1 MEEKMEVKAIESQ
14 LHEQF
19 AVNNNDHA
27 STLVS
32 IIAAVVAVIG
42 AYGYVF
48 VHSTVCGQKFWG
60 KLVLDGRQYTLS
72 TLLLTGAAAIFILA
86 ILAAI
91 ALTLGA
97 GARRDQF
104 IVHAIRC
111 KAYGGFDKMSVESD
125 ENGGIFPD
133 KYHPFDKGDDFCI
146 GIFGTCLTICHWLWL
161 IVVLLTV
168 SRMPFGR
175 IGEFFQSG
183 PFLPPV
189 LFLIMAVAYTILFLP
204 FKLNLKKICLWY
216 EAHSNYDKLQ
226 KEFSRCKEN
235 PEDKKENPEGKKGD
249 NHDN

>member
-1 MEEKMEVKAIESQ
+1 MKVDDIESQ

-32 IIAAVVAVIG
+32 IIAATVAVVG

-48 VHSTVCGQKFWG
+48 VHSTVCCQKLWG
-60 KLVLDGRQYTLS
+60 KLVSDNQQYTLS
-72 TLLLTGAAAIFILA
+72 TLLLTGAVAIFILA

-111 KAYGGFDKMSVESD
+111 KAYGVSAKLSVGK
-125 ENGGIFPD
+125 GGIFPE

-146 GIFGTCLTICHWLWL
+146 GIFGTCLTMCHWLWL
-161 IVVLLTV
+161 FVVLLTV
-168 SRMPFGR
+168 SRMPFCR
-175 IGEFFQSG
+175 ISEFFQSG
-183 PFLPPV
+183 PYFPPV
-189 LFLIMAVAYTILFLP
+189 LFLIMAVAYFILFLP
-204 FKLNLKKICLWY
+204 FMCHLKKLCLWH
-216 EAHSNYDKLQ
+216 EARSKYNRMQ
-226 KEFSRCKEN
+226 NEFSKFR
-235 PEDKKENPEGKKGD
+235 P
-249 NHDN
+249 

>member
-60 KLVLDGRQYTLS
+60 KLVLDGQQYTLS

-111 KAYGGFDKMSVESD
+111 KAYGGFDKLPARK
-125 ENGGIFPD
+125 GGIFPD

-189 LFLIMAVAYTILFLP
+189 LFLIMVFAYFILFLP

-216 EAHSNYDKLQ
+216 EARSKYDKLQ
-226 KEFSRCKEN
+226 NEFFEIQTAM
-235 PEDKKENPEGKKGD
+235 KGD

>member
-1 MEEKMEVKAIESQ
+1 VLLLLPRSQQGREEKIEVKMKVEEIESQ

-48 VHSTVCGQKFWG
+48 VHSTVYGQKVWG
-60 KLVLDGRQYTLS
+60 KLVFDDRQYTLS
-72 TLLLTGAAAIFILA
+72 TLLLTGSAAIFILA

-97 GARRDQF
+97 SARRDQF

-111 KAYGGFDKMSVESD
+111 KAYGGSDKLTVGND
-125 ENGGIFPD
+125 GIFPSG
-133 KYHPFDKGDDFCI
+133 YHPFEKGDDFCI
-146 GIFGTCLTICHWLWL
+146 GIFGTCLTMCHWLWL

-168 SRMPFGR
+168 SRIPFSR
-175 IGEFFQSG
+175 ISEFFQSG
-183 PFLPPV
+183 PYLPPV
-189 LFLIMAVAYTILFLP
+189 LFLIMAVAYFILFLP
-204 FKLNLKKICLWY
+204 FNCCLKLCLWHK
-216 EAHSNYDKLQ
+216 ECKKYDNLQ
-226 KEFSRCKEN
+226 KEFKDLK
-235 PEDKKENPEGKKGD
+235 P
-249 NHDN
+249 